1 MSARAQLQDLVVLF
15 DASTLA
21 IAREMGTADFERIRC
36 GEVRLPEREGE
47 VVRAAYVTVGPGL
60 RVVGLVF
67 FLLPVDSEGR
77 TPDPFNVP
85 LQYLVEHAG
94 VRNDLGIGGARV
106 ASRAQC
112 PVAWLAVKLWEP
124 TPGEDGHARVVQ
136 RAVMLN
142 RMGLTSRPEG
152 VNGEEPAVWQE
163 PAASPTPVFEIPAAA
178 VAQWRIP
185 APPGYAPVPAYAPVP
200 SYAPVPAYAPGPA
213 YAPVPAY
220 APGPVTAPAPEVQV
234 QAPQPAQAPAVRTPA
249 FHHELAALEQGYLE
263 QIRRLRGEILE
274 LKSTLRTE
282 RDRNRRLRSLFRGDD

>member
-1 MSARAQLQDLVVLF
+1 MSVRAPLQDLVVLF
-15 DASTLA
+15 DSSTLA
-21 IAREMGTADFERIRC
+21 IAREMTLADFERIRC

-94 VRNDLGIGGARV
+94 VRNDLGIGAARV

-142 RMGLTSRPEG
+142 RMGLSSRPEIVDG
-152 VNGEEPAVWQE
+152 DDPQGWQE
-163 PAASPTPVFEIPAAA
+163 PAITLAPVFEIPPPAAPATVQWRMPAPA
-178 VAQWRIP
+178 VAQ
-185 APPGYAPVPAYAPVP
+185 PVPDVQAQIQAQ
-200 SYAPVPAYAPGPA
+200 AQA
-213 YAPVPAY
+213 
-220 APGPVTAPAPEVQV
+220 QV
-234 QAPQPAQAPAVRTPA
+234 QPQPLQAPVRTPA

-274 LKSTLRTE
+274 LKGALRSE
-282 RDRNRRLRSLFRGDD
+282 RERNRRLRSLFRGED

>member
-15 DASTLA
+15 DSSTLA
-21 IAREMGTADFERIRC
+21 IAREMATADFELIRR

-67 FLLPVDSEGR
+67 FLLPVDSDGR

-94 VRNDLGIGGARV
+94 VRNDLGIGAARV

-124 TPGEDGHARVVQ
+124 TPGDDGHARVVQ

-142 RMGLTSRPEG
+142 RLGLTSRPES
-152 VNGEEPAVWQE
+152 VNGDERSVWEEPVVT
-163 PAASPTPVFEIPAAA
+163 PTPVFEIPPAALAQARMQAPAAA
-178 VAQWRIP
+178 PVAEAQ
-185 APPGYAPVPAYAPVP
+185 
-200 SYAPVPAYAPGPA
+200 
-213 YAPVPAY
+213 
-220 APGPVTAPAPEVQV
+220 VQV
-234 QAPQPAQAPAVRTPA
+234 PQPVHAPAVRTPA

-274 LKSTLRTE
+274 LKGALRSE
-282 RDRNRRLRSLFRGDD
+282 RDRNRRLRSMFRGED

>member
-21 IAREMGTADFERIRC
+21 IAREMATADFERIRC
-36 GEVRLPEREGE
+36 GEVRLPDREGE

-60 RVVGLVF
+60 RIVGLVF

-94 VRNDLGIGGARV
+94 VRHDLGIGAARV

-124 TPGEDGHARVVQ
+124 TPGEEGHARVVQ

-142 RMGLTSRPEG
+142 RMGLNSRPEN
-152 VNGEEPAVWQE
+152 VNDGEPMRREEPAGT
-163 PAASPTPVFEIPAAA
+163 PTPVFEIPPAA
-178 VAQWRIP
+178 VTQWRIP
-185 APPGYAPVPAYAPVP
+185 APTYAPVPAYAP
-200 SYAPVPAYAPGPA
+200 AAA

-220 APGPVTAPAPEVQV
+220 AGAALHPPGPESAPVPEVQV
-234 QAPQPAQAPAVRTPA
+234 QAPQPAHATVGRTPA

-263 QIRRLRGEILE
+263 QIRRLRAEILE
-274 LKSTLRTE
+274 LKGALRTE
-282 RDRNRRLRSLFRGDD
+282 RDRNRRLRSIFRGDD